1 MYQYTEHDR
10 NFLRERVAEFREQ
23 TERRL
28 SGELSEDEYKQLR
41 LRNGLY
47 LQRKAYML
55 RVAIPYGLLS
65 STQLKKL
72 GSIARV
78 YDKGYG
84 HITTRQNIQYNWPEL
99 EQVPQILEELADVDM
114 HAIQTSGN
122 CIRNTTTDPL
132 AGAIADEIEDPR
144 PWCELIRQW
153 STLHPEFN
161 WLPRKFKIAV
171 TGALSDRAAVQVHDI
186 GLRLIKNDAGMTGF
200 EVLVGG
206 GLGRTPHIGQV
217 INPFLPTQHL
227 LTYLAAI
234 LRVYNLEGRR
244 DNLYKARIK
253 ILVNALG
260 IDTFREKVE
269 LQWQHASNSDDTFTQ
284 AQIDALKAQFPAA
297 PTLGTV
303 SFDNTASQPTRSGA
317 NIVSTSQPDQ
327 MFTNPLFN
335 QWYKSNTRAHRDSG
349 RRIVFVSL
357 KAPGQPAG
365 DITSHQMESLATLA
379 DRFSL
384 GEIRTTHEQNLV
396 LAHVPMNDVFE
407 LWSELKVLKLATPN
421 LGKLTDMI
429 VCPGLD
435 YCSLANAGTLEIY
448 DQIYKHFD
456 DLDYMHELGDIS
468 IKISGCMNAC
478 GHHHVGDIGIL
489 GVDKGGVEW
498 YQLTIGGHAGNAAS
512 LGQRL
517 GRAIAKSDVAHA
529 IDQLLRAYIEL
540 REPQESFHDTVHR
553 LGTTPFKE
561 SVYATA
567 A

>member
-10 NFLRERVAEFREQ
+10 SFLRERVAEFREQ

-28 SGELSEDEYKQLR
+28 QDEITEDEYKQLR

-47 LQRKAYML
+47 MQRKAYML

-65 STQLKKL
+65 SEQLRKL
-72 GSIARV
+72 GSIARD

-99 EQVPQILEELADVDM
+99 AQVPQILEELADVDM

-186 GLRLIKNDAGMTGF
+186 GLRLVRNETGETGF

-206 GLGRTPHIGQV
+206 GLGRTPYIGQV
-217 INPFLPTQHL
+217 LQPFLPTQHL

-260 IDTFREKVE
+260 IETFREKVE
-269 LQWQHASNSDDTFTQ
+269 AQWEQSHDKDDTFTQ
-284 AQIDALKAQFPAA
+284 AQIDALKTQFPAA
-297 PTLGTV
+297 PTLGSVTLR
-303 SFDNTASQPTRSGA
+303 NTSIEAERSDTGTEK
-317 NIVSTSQPDQ
+317 SLQPDQ
-327 MFTNPLFN
+327 MFSNPLFN
-335 QWYKSNTRAHRDSG
+335 QWYQSNTREHRDSG
-349 RRIVFVSL
+349 RRIVYVSL

-365 DITSHQMESLATLA
+365 DITADQMESLALLA
-379 DRFSL
+379 DQFSL

-396 LAHVPMNDVFE
+396 LAHVPVNE
-407 LWSELKVLKLATPN
+407 LFNLWKELSTLKLATPN

-456 DLDYMHELGDIS
+456 DLDYMHELGDVS

-498 YQLTIGGHAGNAAS
+498 YQLTIGGHAGNAAA
-512 LGQRL
+512 LGKRL
-517 GRAIAKSDVAHA
+517 GRAIAKNEVAQA
-529 IDQLLRAYIEL
+529 IDHILQAYIEL
-540 REPQESFHDTVHR
+540 REPQESFHDAVQR

>member
-1 MYQYTEHDR
+1 MYQYTEYDR
-10 NFLRERVAEFREQ
+10 DFLRQRVDEFRDQ
-23 TERRL
+23 TQRRL
-28 SGELSEDEYKQLR
+28 NGELDEDEFKQLR

-47 LQRKAYML
+47 LQRQAYML

-72 GSIARV
+72 ARIARV
-78 YDKGYG
+78 YDKDYG

-99 EQVPQILEELADVDM
+99 EQVPDILAELAEVDM

-171 TGALSDRAAVQVHDI
+171 TGATSDRAAVQVHDI
-186 GLRLIKNDAGMTGF
+186 GLRLVKNDTGETGF

-206 GLGRTPHIGQV
+206 GLGRTPHIGKV
-217 INPFLPTQHL
+217 INEFLPSQDL

-253 ILVNALG
+253 ILVNSMG
-260 IDTFREKVE
+260 IEAFRQRVDA
-269 LQWQHASNSDDTFTQ
+269 QWQASKDSDDTFSTDY
-284 AQIDALKAQFPAA
+284 IESLKAQFPAV
-297 PTLGTV
+297 PVLG
-303 SFDNTASQPTRSGA
+303 SDADNAQNSRS
-317 NIVSTSQPDQ
+317 VQPDQ
-327 MFTNPLFN
+327 MFSNPLFN
-335 QWYKSNTRAHRDSG
+335 QWYQANTRAHRDSG
-349 RRIVFVSL
+349 RRIVYVSL

-365 DITSHQMESLATLA
+365 DITADQMDALA
-379 DRFSL
+379 DLAEQFSL

-396 LAHVPMNDVFE
+396 LAHVAVNDLFD
-407 LWSELKVLKLATPN
+407 LWNALKKLKLATPN

-435 YCSLANAGTLEIY
+435 YCNLANAGTLEIY

-456 DLDYMHELGDIS
+456 DLDYQHELGNIS

-498 YQLTIGGHAGNAAS
+498 YQLTLGGHAGNEAA

-517 GRAIAKSDVAHA
+517 GKAIAKQDVATA
-529 IDQLLRAYIEL
+529 ISHILETYIQL
-540 REPQESFHDTVHR
+540 REPEESFYDIVKR
-553 LGTTPFKE
+553 LGTAPFKE

>member
-10 NFLRERVAEFREQ
+10 SFLKERVAEFREQ

-28 SGELSEDEYKQLR
+28 RNELSEDEYKQLR

-65 STQLKKL
+65 SAQLKKL
-72 GSIARV
+72 GHIARV
-78 YDKGYG
+78 YDKDYG
-84 HITTRQNIQYNWPEL
+84 HITTRQNIQYNWPQL
-99 EQVPQILEELADVDM
+99 EEVPQILEELADVDM

-186 GLRLIKNDAGMTGF
+186 GLRLVKNTVGETGF

-206 GLGRTPHIGQV
+206 GLGRTPYIGQV
-217 INPFLPTQHL
+217 INEFLPTQHL
-227 LTYLAAI
+227 LTYLSAI

-260 IDTFREKVE
+260 IDAFRDKVDA
-269 LQWQHASNSDDTFTQ
+269 QWQHCNDIDDTFTQ
-284 AQIDALKAQFPAA
+284 TQIDELKAMFPAA
-297 PTLGTV
+297 PALGKV
-303 SFDNTASQPTRSGA
+303 ILRNASDDAPETPEV
-317 NIVSTSQPDQ
+317 NQPDQ
-327 MFTNPLFN
+327 MFSNPLFN
-335 QWYKSNTRAHRDSG
+335 QWYQSNTRAHRDSG
-349 RRIVFVSL
+349 RRIVYVSL

-365 DITSHQMESLATLA
+365 DITADQMESLAALA
-379 DRFSL
+379 DQYSL

-396 LAHVPMNDVFE
+396 LAHVPINALFD
-407 LWSELKVLKLATPN
+407 LWKALGGLKLATPN

-435 YCSLANAGTLEIY
+435 YCSLANAGTLQIY

-456 DLDYMHELGDIS
+456 NLDYMHELGDIS

-517 GRAIAKSDVAHA
+517 GRAIAKSEVASA
-529 IDQLLRAYIEL
+529 IELILKAYIEL
-540 REPQESFHDTVHR
+540 REPYESFHESVQR

>member
-1 MYQYTEHDR
+1 MYQYTEYDR
-10 NFLRERVAEFREQ
+10 SFLRERVAEFREQ

-28 SGELSEDEYKQLR
+28 NDELTEDEYKQLR

-47 LQRKAYML
+47 MQRKAYML
-55 RVAIPYGLLS
+55 RVAIPYGQLS
-65 STQLKKL
+65 SNQLRKL
-72 GSIARV
+72 GHIARV
-78 YDKGYG
+78 YDKDYG

-99 EQVPQILEELADVDM
+99 DKVPDILDELADVDM

-122 CIRNTTTDPL
+122 CIRNTTSDPL

-186 GLRLIKNDAGMTGF
+186 GLRIVRDESGETGF

-217 INPFLPTQHL
+217 INEFLPTQHL

-260 IDTFREKVE
+260 IDAFRERVE
-269 LQWQHASNSDDTFTQ
+269 AQWQQSHSTDDTFTQ
-284 AQIDALKAQFPAA
+284 NDIDALKAQFPAA

-303 SFDNTASQPTRSGA
+303 NLHNGEEPLTYKTQR
-317 NIVSTSQPDQ
+317 PDQ

-335 QWYKSNTRAHRDSG
+335 QWYAANTRDHRDSG
-349 RRIVFVSL
+349 RRIVYVSL

-365 DITSHQMESLATLA
+365 DITSDQMERLA
-379 DRFSL
+379 DLADQYSL
-384 GEIRTTHEQNLV
+384 GEIRTTHEQNMV
-396 LAHVPMNDVFE
+396 LAHVPMTE
-407 LWSELKVLKLATPN
+407 LFNLWNALKTLKLATPN

-448 DQIYKHFD
+448 DQIYQHFD

-498 YQLTIGGHAGNAAS
+498 YQLTIGGHAGNTAA

-517 GRAIAKSDVAHA
+517 GRAIAKNEVAQA
-529 IDQLLRAYIEL
+529 IEQLLQTYIEI
-540 REPQESFHDTVHR
+540 REPEESFFDTVQR